1 MRAPPL
7 RDRPGLTLKFSLSSR
22 AMTRR
27 MTPKRA
33 HTRAAEH
40 RSRQIALT
48 RMMAKKQRGSS
59 TTHIAIAIA
68 WKIEMHQKSSKGD
81 TCTPCT
87 VPFRRRGNLQKPMCR
102 QPFATR
108 GSPRTPVRF
117 ILPSFIRGKFAIS
130 IEFVSFPEPCFA
142 RQRDCDSSAYR
153 SLTDASF
160 YCCRLLRAC

>member
-1 MRAPPL
+1 MRTAIWTCLRNGCVRGLMRAPPL

-27 MTPKRA
+27 LASEKA
-33 HTRAAEH
+33 DTRASEH
-40 RSRQIALT
+40 RSHQIALT
-48 RMMAKKQRGSS
+48 RMMAKKQRSSS

-68 WKIEMHQKSSKGD
+68 RKIEMHQKTSKGD

-87 VPFRRRGNLQKPMCR
+87 VPFRHRGNLQKPMCR

-117 ILPSFIRGKFAIS
+117 ISPSLPRRFA
-130 IEFVSFPEPCFA
+130 VSP
-142 RQRDCDSSAYR
+142 
-153 SLTDASF
+153 SLLAFNPS
-160 YCCRLLRAC
+160 R